1 MTNTPLKRI
10 LVVDDESSIVGLLTT
25 VLAENGWEVTGA
37 SSGADGIEKL
47 ELGQFDVI
55 LTDLM
60 MPGESG
66 IDLLRASKE
75 VRPDVEVILMTGY
88 ATADTAIEA
97 MRSGAFHYLTKP
109 LKIEEVLNLADKAY
123 IQRQLLRE
131 NQFLKSEVRAGYQ
144 IQSVVGDSGA
154 IDRVVSALQAIAP
167 TGDPVLLVGE
177 RGSGRSF
184 FARFV
189 HFCSPRATGLFVPVH
204 CYGVPPEKL
213 LSDLFGHVPPG
224 GERTAAYRAGKI
236 EMANHGTLFVANI
249 EEAGRE
255 TLDRLA
261 NILDTKC
268 LPAAEG
274 GKEVLLNLRF
284 IASSTLPLDEL
295 RTRGIVPSRLAAILE
310 TGTVRIPALR
320 ERREDVPLL
329 LHHFL
334 EEVNH
339 DRKKPLKGF
348 TPAALSILEPYDW
361 PGNVRELAHLV
372 RNISS
377 KKKQGT
383 MIDASDIPPE
393 IVYRQIR
400 KKEPHDQ
407 EP

>member
-1 MTNTPLKRI
+1 MANIPLKRI
-10 LVVDDESSIVGLLTT
+10 LVVDDESSIVGLLST
-25 VLAENGWEVTGA
+25 VLAENGWEVTPAG
-37 SSGADGIEKL
+37 SGGEGIEKL

-75 VRPDVEVILMTGY
+75 IRPDVEVILMTGY

-97 MRSGAFHYLTKP
+97 MRTGAFHYLVKP

-123 IQRQLLRE
+123 MQRQLLRE
-131 NQFLKSEVRAGYQ
+131 NRFLKAEVRAGYQ
-144 IQSVVGDSGA
+144 IQSVVGDCGA
-154 IDRVVSALQAIAP
+154 IERVISSLQAIAP
-167 TGDPVLLVGE
+167 SGDPVLLVGE

-189 HFCSPRATGLFVPVH
+189 HFCSPRSAGMFVPVH
-204 CYGVPPEKL
+204 CAGVPPERL
-213 LSDLFGHVPPG
+213 IAELFGHVPPG
-224 GERTAAYRAGKI
+224 ADRSASYRSGRI
-236 EMANHGTLFVANI
+236 EMANHGTLFLADL
-249 EEAGRE
+249 EEAGRDSLE
-255 TLDRLA
+255 RLA
-261 NILDTKC
+261 NFLDTKK
-268 LPAAEG
+268 LPAG
-274 GKEVLLNLRF
+274 GDGKEISLNIRF
-284 IASSTLPLDEL
+284 IASSALPLDEL
-295 RTRGIVPSRLAAILE
+295 RNRGIVSSRLASMLE
-310 TGTVRIPALR
+310 AGTVRIPPLR

-334 EEVNH
+334 EEVNQ

-372 RNISS
+372 RGISA

-393 IVYRQIR
+393 IVYRQLR

-407 EP
+407 DQ